1 MIFIKRIN
9 PKPRA
14 WPNKVKKIGNN
25 SPPSLKQIEG
35 IRNDLFTTIPE
46 QIENNI
52 SINFSTL
59 GTLQSQIDFWKGQK
73 REVEV
78 SCP

>member
-1 MIFIKRIN
+1 MVSANLKIIRGEVSQTRSDLTKNN
-9 PKPRA
+9 PIAYNGHKC
-14 WPNKVKKIGNN
+14 
-25 SPPSLKQIEG
+25 
-35 IRNDLFTTIPE
+35 LFTTIPE

-59 GTLQSQIDFWKGQK
+59 GTIQSQIDFWKGQK